1 MLFQQIN
8 ALLGDLRALAFVFER
23 ACDHGHRQNTHF
35 FGDFGNHRR
44 RARACATAHAG
55 SNEEHIRAADGFGN
69 GFAVFQ
75 CGIAPH
81 FGIRARTQTARQT
94 CP

>member
-8 ALLGDLRALAFVFER
+8 TLLGDLRAFAFVFER
-23 ACDHGHRQNTHF
+23 ACHHGHRQNTHF
-35 FGDFGNHRR
+35 FGNFGNHRR
-44 RARACATAHAG
+44 RTRACAAAHAG

-69 GFAVFQ
+69 GLAVFQ

-81 FGIRARTQTARQT
+81 FGIRARPQTARQT

>member
-8 ALLGDLRALAFVFER
+8 ALLGDLRAFAFVFER

-35 FGDFGNHRR
+35 FGNFGNYRR
-44 RARACATAHAG
+44 RARACAAAHAG
-55 SNEEHIRAADGFGN
+55 GDEEHIRAADGFGN

-81 FGIRARTQTARQT
+81 FRICTRTQTARQT